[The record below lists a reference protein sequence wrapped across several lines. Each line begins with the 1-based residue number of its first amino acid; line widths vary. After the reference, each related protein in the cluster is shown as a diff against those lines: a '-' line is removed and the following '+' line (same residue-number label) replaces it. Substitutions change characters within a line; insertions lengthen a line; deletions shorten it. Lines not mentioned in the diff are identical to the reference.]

1 MVTDIGRN
9 SLDPKEG
16 GPLKHPI
23 MIITNDHDT
32 VGYLADI
39 LEREFG
45 FTIITTF
52 LVECIK
58 FFMYR
63 YLSEGKHSFITL
75 NY

>member
-1 MVTDIGRN
+1 MSLSEVETVTDIGRN
-9 SLDPKEG
+9 FLDPKEG

-52 LVECIK
+52 PSGMHKVFYVSILI
-58 FFMYR
+58 
-63 YLSEGKHSFITL
+63 
-75 NY
+75 